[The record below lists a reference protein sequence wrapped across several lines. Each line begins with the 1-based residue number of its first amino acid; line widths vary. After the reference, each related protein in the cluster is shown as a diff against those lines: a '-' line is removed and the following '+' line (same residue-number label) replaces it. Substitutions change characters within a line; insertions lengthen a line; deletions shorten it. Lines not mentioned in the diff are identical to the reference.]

1 MIDYYKSILSLHQFF
16 VMFRNIFIA
25 KFYGH
30 LPKMLGLFLAKRLV
44 SEAIENVQARARERG
59 GDVDADMGGEAP
71 MEQDRDLRER
81 LGYG

>member
-1 MIDYYKSILSLHQFF
+1 M
-16 VMFRNIFIA
+16 VE
-25 KFYGH
+25 
-30 LPKMLGLFLAKRLV
+30 LAKRLV

-81 LGYG
+81 LG

>member
-1 MIDYYKSILSLHQFF
+1 LFQVD
-16 VMFRNIFIA
+16 RNSETVLVRGA
-25 KFYGH
+25 
-30 LPKMLGLFLAKRLV
+30 PEMVDLAKRLV

-81 LGYG
+81 LG